1 MGSLNKYSKDLWTP
15 NKKKGAKR
23 LLSKSYLSDVGLDAW
38 LGLGNDLG
46 SYLLGSDSVLAWLVG
61 LVLSFIIILQEFRIN
76 ISEKDKTDENIIDD
90 I

>member
-1 MGSLNKYSKDLWTP
+1 MGFFIWITISIILVILT
-15 NKKKGAKR
+15 
-23 LLSKSYLSDVGLDAW
+23 
-38 LGLGNDLG
+38 LG
-46 SYLLGSDSVLAWLVG
+46 SYVLGSDSVLAWLVG

>member
-1 MGSLNKYSKDLWTP
+1 MGFFIWITISI
-15 NKKKGAKR
+15 
-23 LLSKSYLSDVGLDAW
+23 LLVILT
-38 LGLGNDLG
+38 LG

>member
-1 MGSLNKYSKDLWTP
+1 MGFFIWITISIILVILT
-15 NKKKGAKR
+15 
-23 LLSKSYLSDVGLDAW
+23 
-38 LGLGNDLG
+38 LG

-61 LVLSFIIILQEFRIN
+61 LVLSFIIILQEFRIS

>member
-1 MGSLNKYSKDLWTP
+1 MGFFIWITISIILVILT
-15 NKKKGAKR
+15 
-23 LLSKSYLSDVGLDAW
+23 
-38 LGLGNDLG
+38 LG

>member
-1 MGSLNKYSKDLWTP
+1 MGFFIWITISIMLVILT
-15 NKKKGAKR
+15 
-23 LLSKSYLSDVGLDAW
+23 
-38 LGLGNDLG
+38 LG
-46 SYLLGSDSVLAWLVG
+46 SYLLGSDSFLAWLVG

>member
-1 MGSLNKYSKDLWTP
+1 MGFFIWITISIILVILT
-15 NKKKGAKR
+15 
-23 LLSKSYLSDVGLDAW
+23 
-38 LGLGNDLG
+38 LG
-46 SYLLGSDSVLAWLVG
+46 SYLLGSDSFLAWLVG

>member
-1 MGSLNKYSKDLWTP
+1 MGFFIWITISI
-15 NKKKGAKR
+15 
-23 LLSKSYLSDVGLDAW
+23 LLVILT
-38 LGLGNDLG
+38 LG
-46 SYLLGSDSVLAWLVG
+46 SYLLGSDSVLAWLVS